1 MAHGLPDYSRGVDIE
16 AQSIATLAIDI
27 AAQTLSELNV
37 DIVAQTLGNM
47 SVDIVA
53 QSLANLNVDLVA
65 QTLAQ
70 INIDIIA
77 QTIGNLTIDIAAQN
91 LAEIINRPK
100 YGAAQRVVGSITA
113 TASTKVSLGSV
124 SGKGMIYGGFIA
136 AYDTQTQALGL
147 VYIEID
153 GVVFAAWTFNSIN
166 GWKLYEEHSY
176 PFYMLQYDDS
186 GFFYT
191 VGISRGLTFETSFEI
206 FYEEQYGR
214 TPAVHFQ
221 VNYAVI

>member
-1 MAHGLPDYSRGVDIE
+1 MAHGLPDFSRGVDIE

-37 DIVAQTLGNM
+37 DIVAQTIGNM

-91 LAEIINRPK
+91 LAEIMNRPK

-113 TASTKVSLGSV
+113 PASTKVSLGSV

-136 AYDTQTQALGL
+136 VVHDLTQENSL

-153 GVVFAAWTFNSIN
+153 GDVFAGWLLSSIN
-166 GWKLYEEHSY
+166 HWGLNVENCY
-176 PFYMLQYDDS
+176 PFYMLRYDNAAFQYS
-186 GFFYT
+186 
-191 VGISRGLTFETSFEI
+191 VGISGGLTFETGFEV
-206 FYEEQYGR
+206 FYEDVYGR
-214 TPAVHFQ
+214 TPIVHFQ
-221 VNYAVI
+221 FNYALV